1 MIIRIQSDS
10 GDPQYDM
17 FVEAD
22 DEKFSPADALNAVA
36 SAIKQVKAE
45 FPDDYQFED
54 LVGAF
59 PDGITPAEILTAR
72 EEW

>member
-36 SAIKQVKAE
+36 KAIKQVKAE
-45 FPDDYQFED
+45 FPDDHQFED
-54 LVGAF
+54 LVSAF
-59 PDGITPAEILTAR
+59 PEGITPAEILTAR

>member
-22 DEKFSPADALNAVA
+22 DDKFSPTDALDAVA
-36 SAIKQVKAE
+36 NAIKQVKAE
-45 FPDDYQFED
+45 FPDDCQFGD
-54 LVGAF
+54 LVDAF
-59 PDGITPAEILTAR
+59 PEGITPANILTAR